1 MEAGIALLLLLLGY
15 NIIDTDETV
24 QEKPS
29 VKIEEIKN
37 NKENVDY
44 DFIINKKSGERFFKN
59 DYQLLIKQYHY
70 EENVRITD
78 SITNM
83 SLNSAK
89 TMFITDSYKNI
100 DENEIPYEVLFKF
113 RSKFIPNKEE
123 TEFNSNYNINYSEN
137 YTESTGVNSRF
148 QIKLS
153 KDDVFNLNDK
163 ILVNHKNYEYELS
176 IKKTKESELYKN
188 IETLNC
194 KEDITCKILK
204 ENTIFFKNGKLKK
217 EPLKKIEVKKEE
229 IKNQTITF
237 DNYIIHKV
245 KKGETINQIANNY
258 NSSPLLIKK
267 INNKKNYNLKVDE
280 EILVANKTTVLHKIK
295 RNENLFKISNRYN
308 KKISTLKKMNDMKS
322 DLIYNDYIMIIDY

>member
-29 VKIEEIKN
+29 VVIEETKN
-37 NKENVDY
+37 NKENIDY

-70 EENVRITD
+70 EGNVRITD

-83 SLNSAK
+83 SLNSAR

-100 DENEIPYEVLFKF
+100 DENDIPYEVLFKF
-113 RSKFIPNKEE
+113 KSKFVPNKEE
-123 TEFNSNYNINYSEN
+123 TEFNSKYKINYSEN
-137 YTESTGVNSRF
+137 YTESTGVNSKF
-148 QIKLS
+148 QINLS

-194 KEDITCKILK
+194 KEDITCEILK

-217 EPLKKIEVKKEE
+217 VPLKETVIKKEE

-245 KKGETINQIANNY
+245 KKGETINQIANDY

-267 INNKKNYNLKVDE
+267 INNKKNYNLKIDE

-295 RNENLFKISNRYN
+295 RNENLFKISKKYN
-308 KKISTLKKMNDMKS
+308 KKISTLKKMNNMKS